1 MLPCQ
6 GSLLRQ
12 RGPAVRPPDS
22 LRFMRFAVAVAVLVA
37 LAGCG
42 GGGSPSPSGTV
53 WRLDP
58 RSGLIEGRLNVPG
71 RPCPLAPDPGGAW
84 GTATP
89 PPPTYRGR
97 RRAAL
102 VP

>member
-58 RSGLIEGRLNVPG
+58 RSGLIEGRLHVPG
-71 RPCPLAPDPGGAW
+71 RPCRLAADPGGVW
-84 GTATP
+84 VTDISP
-89 PPPTYRGR
+89 PAVYRG
-97 RRAAL
+97 AAR
-102 VP
+102 VA